1 MIFDPQSEPN
11 LKSWLVRT
19 LEPICDAEPGALAD
33 YVIAL
38 LRHSGPETEMR
49 KELSNQLEEFLEKEG
64 PPFIDQLFAALRSKS
79 YLPYSAASP
88 PPQTPTGPAV
98 DNGIPIPLD
107 GLLTPSI
114 PLPDRGRKRSFDYD
128 DRDGRP
134 PAKSARMSNDGPFS
148 RYSNGRSTGQWG
160 GRPERLPRGRGNGD
174 YADPM
179 DSGMGMGEG
188 MNGGINGG
196 MGGMNGRPGQSYQ
209 PPGQKRGICRD
220 YFHKGYCARGVLCK
234 FSHGEDA
241 VVPGQL
247 LPMNGQMGGMPF
259 GSMFQ
264 YGMPFGGGAYDPNER
279 MDMRPQ
285 GRTNRAP
292 ILPRVQ
298 QEGGGSQMMN
308 SATSGELPVIQDL
321 TPRMPN
327 EEGGEVTNGEMYEA
341 QGAPGAGR
349 AAHIPMDVDMGGPM
363 PMQMQMPM
371 HRPPRGG
378 IRGRGRGGMFS
389 AEVHN
394 FRPER
399 KRDDKTLVVEKIPAD
414 KLSLDV
420 VNGWFK
426 QFGTVT
432 NVAIDT
438 HTSKALVSFS
448 THDEAHAAWRSEEA
462 VFGNRFVK
470 VFWHRPMEGHGQLG
484 QRLLAASAP
493 LVAGMVGKEG
503 SPSAPGAQSST
514 PTPAPHSRKP
524 SRSSAAALAAKQQLL
539 EKQIAEQKTLMEKLA
554 TTTGDEK
561 KEVLAR
567 LRQLGQEIGA
577 SMGSSGAS
585 SLSTATTGSSAPPP
599 PAPAQ
604 KIPTPVPSDQ
614 EQKERERL
622 DKELEMHAVA
632 TAAEGGGESTEEL
645 KAKLAKLQA
654 EAASLGLP
662 EASSSYGSTSYR
674 PYRARG
680 RGTRG
685 FHRGMMRAGPRSL
698 KLDNR
703 PKKLLVKD
711 VPADSVQGVRDWYDT
726 TGLVDS
732 LENLR
737 DGDIVVSFK
746 TRGAAEQGLAKG
758 TNIPTVGEVRISWF
772 TGQSPDGSTGAATS
786 GHKEA
791 EKMEGQMY
799 DAEVRHSPPPEEVA
813 ASGWGDD
820 EDGMGLL

>member
-1 MIFDPQSEPN
+1 MIFDPQSEGP

-38 LRHSGPETEMR
+38 LRHAGPEVEMR
-49 KELSNQLEEFLEKEG
+49 KELSEQLEEFLEKEG
-64 PPFIDQLFAALRSKS
+64 PAFIDQLFAALRSKS

-114 PLPDRGRKRSFDYD
+114 PSPERGRKRSFDYD

-134 PAKSARMSNDGPFS
+134 PAKSARVSNDGQFS
-148 RYSNGRSTGQWG
+148 RYSNGRSTGSWG
-160 GRPERLPRGRGNGD
+160 GRQDRFPRGNREFAGPID
-174 YADPM
+174 L
-179 DSGMGMGEG
+179 GMGTGGG
-188 MNGGINGG
+188 MNN
-196 MGGMNGRPGQSYQ
+196 GMNGRPGQSYQ
-209 PPGQKRGICRD
+209 PPGLKRGICRD
-220 YFHKGYCARGVLCK
+220 YFHKGYCARGALCK

-247 LPMNGQMGGMPF
+247 LPMNGQMSGMPF
-259 GSMFQ
+259 GPMFQ
-264 YGMPFGGGAYDPNER
+264 NGMPLGGAYDPNER

-285 GRTNRAP
+285 GGRMNRAP
-292 ILPRVQ
+292 LLPRVQ
-298 QEGGGSQMMN
+298 QEGGGSQVITPP
-308 SATSGELPVIQDL
+308 TSGELPVIQDL
-321 TPRMPN
+321 TPRVPN
-327 EEGGEVTNGEMYEA
+327 EEGGEASNGDVYETRPA
-341 QGAPGAGR
+341 QGVGR
-349 AAHIPMDVDMGGPM
+349 GAHIPMDVDMGAPLPMPLPM
-363 PMQMQMPM
+363 PMPVPL
-371 HRPPRGG
+371 HGPPRGG
-378 IRGRGRGGMFS
+378 MRGRGRGGMFS

-414 KLSLDV
+414 KLSLDT

-432 NVAIDT
+432 NVAIDAN
-438 HTSKALVSFS
+438 TSKALVSFS

-470 VFWHRPMEGHGQLG
+470 VFWHRPMEGHGHLG

-493 LVAGMVGKEG
+493 LVASMAGMEVT
-503 SPSAPGAQSST
+503 PSAPGASTSLT
-514 PTPAPHSRKP
+514 PTPVPHGRKP
-524 SRSSAAALAAKQQLL
+524 STSSAAAALAAKQQLL
-539 EKQIAEQKTLMEKLA
+539 EQQISEQKELMEKLA
-554 TTTGDEK
+554 TTTGNEK

-567 LRQLGQEIGA
+567 LRQLGQEIGT
-577 SMGSSGAS
+577 SMANSVSSSVVSTTRTS
-585 SLSTATTGSSAPPP
+585 STP
-599 PAPAQ
+599 PAAQ
-604 KIPTPVPSDQ
+604 KALTPGPSDQ

-622 DKELEMHAVA
+622 DKELDLHAMTTVA
-632 TAAEGGGESTEEL
+632 RGGDESTEEL

-662 EASSSYGSTSYR
+662 DASSSYGSTSYR
-674 PYRARG
+674 PYRGRG
-680 RGTRG
+680 RGGRG
-685 FHRGMMRAGPRSL
+685 FYRGAMRGGPPRSM

-711 VPADSVQGVRDWYDT
+711 VPNDSVQGVRDWYDT

-732 LENLR
+732 LDMLDN
-737 DGDIVVSFK
+737 GDIVVSFK
-746 TRGAAEQGLAKG
+746 SRGAAEQGLAKG
-758 TNIPTVGEVRISWF
+758 TNIPAVGQIRISWY
-772 TGQSPDGSTGAATS
+772 TGQAPGASASAGTFDNQDADKLGSDTLS
-786 GHKEA
+786 S
-791 EKMEGQMY
+791 Y
-799 DAEVRHSPPPEEVA
+799 DTVLRHSPAPEEVA
-813 ASGWGDD
+813 ASGWGDE